1 MLKIYDV
8 TIARET
14 ILKRIP
20 PDETAVTPAMLERL
34 AVTFGEPIN
43 AEEAVKRILRD
54 VRSRGDAA
62 LREWSAKLDGFPAGA
77 PIRVPA
83 EALTA
88 ALEALDAPTRE
99 ALEVAVER
107 IREFHRHQPLTSW
120 FTNDLGGTLGQ
131 FIRPHKRVGLYT
143 PGGTA
148 PLPSTVLM
156 SAIPAQV
163 AGVKDI
169 VVVTP
174 PLRQMQNA
182 EGRMQNSSASN
193 LASPAL
199 HPQRGASVS
208 IPHSAFSLVSPVIL
222 AACAL
227 CGITEV
233 YAMGG
238 AQAIAALAYG
248 TESVPAVDKIFG
260 PGNLFVTLAKRQVF
274 GAVGIDGLAGP
285 TETVVIAD
293 ETAKPAWVAADL
305 LAQAEHDVL
314 ASAILLTPSRKL
326 AEAVQVEVGRQME
339 TLPRAEILAQSLPG
353 QSGIV
358 VTKDLDE
365 AAALNN
371 AYAPEHLCL
380 AVADPWALSEKISNA
395 GGIFMGEHSFE
406 VLGDYVAGPSHVMP
420 TGGSARFASP
430 LNVLDFVHI
439 ISLIALN
446 PATTAQIAPLAARIA
461 RAEGLEGHAR
471 SADCRVKVDK

>member
-8 TIARET
+8 ETAQKT

-20 PDETAVTPAMLERL
+20 PDETDLPPSMLERIGE
-34 AVTFGEPIN
+34 TFGERIS
-43 AEEAVKRILRD
+43 AEEAVRRILRD
-54 VRSRGDAA
+54 VRTRGDAA
-62 LREWSAKLDGFPAGA
+62 LRDWSGRLDGFPANA
-77 PIRVPA
+77 PLRVPDEQLA
-83 EALTA
+83 S
-88 ALEALDAPTRE
+88 ALETLPGLERE
-99 ALEVAVER
+99 ALEVAAYR
-107 IREFHRHQPLTSW
+107 IREFYRRQPLSSW

-131 FIRPHKRVGLYT
+131 IIRPHARVGLYV

-148 PLPSTVLM
+148 PLPSSVLM

-169 VVVTP
+169 IVVTP
-174 PLRQMQNA
+174 PLRQPDK
-182 EGRMQNSSASN
+182 SSN
-193 LASPAL
+193 LY
-199 HPQRGASVS
+199 
-208 IPHSAFSLVSPVIL
+208 SLVSPIIL

-233 YAMGG
+233 YALGG

-314 ASAILLTPSRKL
+314 ASAILLTPSRAL

-339 TLPRAEILAQSLPG
+339 SLPRAEILAQSLPG

-358 VTKDLDE
+358 VTRDLDE
-365 AAALNN
+365 AAALSN

-380 AVADPWALSEKISNA
+380 AVADPWALSEKITNA

-430 LNVLDFVHI
+430 LNVWDFVHI
-439 ISLIALN
+439 ISLIALD
-446 PATTAQIAPLAARIA
+446 PATTAEIAPLAARIA
-461 RAEGLEGHAR
+461 RAEKLEAHAR
-471 SADCRVKVDK
+471 SALQRLENRD

>member
-1 MLKIYDV
+1 MLKIYSAPE
-8 TIARET
+8 ARQT

-20 PDETAVTPAMLERL
+20 PDETAVPPIVLDRIEA
-34 AVTFGEPIN
+34 TFGERIS
-43 AEEAVKRILRD
+43 AEEAVRRILRD
-54 VRSRGDAA
+54 VRTRGDSA
-62 LREWSAKLDGFPAGA
+62 LIEWSAKLDGFPENA

-88 ALEALDAPTRE
+88 ALDTLDPEVRA
-99 ALEVAVER
+99 ALELAAER
-107 IREFHRHQPLTSW
+107 IREFHRRQPLTSW

-131 FIRPHKRVGLYT
+131 IIRPHGRVGLYV

-148 PLPSTVLM
+148 PLPSSVLM

-174 PLRQMQNA
+174 PQRPQTADGGQW
-182 EGRMQNSSASN
+182 SAVN
-193 LASPAL
+193 E
-199 HPQRGASVS
+199 
-208 IPHSAFSLVSPVIL
+208 VIL

-227 CGITEV
+227 CGATEV
-233 YAMGG
+233 YALGG

-293 ETAKPAWVAADL
+293 ESAKPAWVAADL

-314 ASAILLTPSRKL
+314 ASAIMLTPSRDL
-326 AEAVQVEVGRQME
+326 AEKVQIEVARQAE
-339 TLPRAEILAQSLPG
+339 TLPRADILTQSLPG

-358 VTKDLDE
+358 ITRDLDE
-365 AAALNN
+365 AAELNN
-371 AYAPEHLCL
+371 LYAPEHLCL
-380 AVADPWALSEKISNA
+380 AVRDPWALSEKITNA

-406 VLGDYVAGPSHVMP
+406 VLGDYIAGPSHVMP

-430 LNVLDFVHI
+430 LNVWDFVHI
-439 ISLIALN
+439 VSLIALN

-461 RAEGLEGHAR
+461 RAESLEAHAR
-471 SADCRVKVDK
+471 SADCRVQK

>member
-8 TIARET
+8 SEAKQT

-20 PDETAVTPAMLERL
+20 PDETEAPPVVLDRIEA
-34 AVTFGEPIN
+34 TFGERIS
-43 AEEAVKRILRD
+43 AEEAVRRILRD
-54 VRSRGDAA
+54 VRRRGDAA
-62 LREWSAKLDGFPAGA
+62 LREWSTKLDGFPTDA

-88 ALEALDAPTRE
+88 ALEALDPETRA
-99 ALEVAVER
+99 ALEVAAHR
-107 IREFHRHQPLTSW
+107 IRAFYRRQPLSSW

-131 FIRPHKRVGLYT
+131 FIRPHSRVGLYI

-148 PLPSTVLM
+148 PLPSSVLM

-163 AGVKDI
+163 AGVKNI
-169 VVVTP
+169 VIVTP
-174 PLRQMQNA
+174 PQRQ
-182 EGRMQNSSASN
+182 
-193 LASPAL
+193 SPNF
-199 HPQRGASVS
+199 PITNYQ
-208 IPHSAFSLVSPVIL
+208 LVSPVIL

-227 CGITEV
+227 CGVTEV
-233 YAMGG
+233 YALGG

-248 TESVPAVDKIFG
+248 TETIPAVDKIFG

-274 GAVGIDGLAGP
+274 GMVGIDGLAGP
-285 TETVVIAD
+285 TETVIIAD
-293 ETAKPAWVAADL
+293 EIAHPAWVAADL

-314 ASAILLTPSRKL
+314 ASAILLTPSREL
-326 AEAVQVEVGRQME
+326 AEKVQVEVARQME
-339 TLPRAEILAQSLPG
+339 TLPRDQILAQSIPNK
-353 QSGIV
+353 SGIV
-358 VTKDLDE
+358 LTKDLDE

-380 AVADPWALSEKISNA
+380 SVREPWALSEKISNA

-430 LNVLDFVHI
+430 LNTWDFVHI

-446 PATTAQIAPLAARIA
+446 PATTAQIAPLAAQIA
-461 RAEGLEGHAR
+461 RAEGLEAHAR
-471 SADCRVKVDK
+471 SADFRTK

>member
-1 MLKIYDV
+1 MLKIFDV
-8 TIARET
+8 ESAQKS

-20 PDETAVTPAMLERL
+20 PDETAVPPIVLDRIA
-34 AVTFGEPIN
+34 AIFGEKIS
-43 AEEAVKRILRD
+43 AEEAVRRILRD

-62 LREWSAKLDGFPAGA
+62 LREWSAKLDGFPADA

-83 EALTA
+83 EALSA
-88 ALEALDAPTRE
+88 ALEALDPETRE
-99 ALEVAVER
+99 ALEIAAER
-107 IREFHRHQPLTSW
+107 IREFHRRQPLSSW

-131 FIRPHKRVGLYT
+131 FIRPIQRVGLYV

-148 PLPSTVLM
+148 PLPSSVLM

-174 PLRQMQNA
+174 PLR
-182 EGRMQNSSASN
+182 
-193 LASPAL
+193 
-199 HPQRGASVS
+199 PQTVDDEPKTVNGLPST
-208 IPHSAFSLVSPVIL
+208 VSPVIL

-227 CGITEV
+227 CGVTEV
-233 YAMGG
+233 YALGG

-293 ETAKPAWVAADL
+293 DSAKPAWVAADL

-339 TLPRAEILAQSLPG
+339 TLPRADILAQSLPG

-358 VTKDLDE
+358 ITKDLDE

-430 LNVLDFVHI
+430 LNTWDFVHI

-446 PATTAQIAPLAARIA
+446 PATTAQIAPLAAKIA
-461 RAEGLEGHAR
+461 RAEGLEAHAR
-471 SADCRVKVDK
+471 SADFRIR

>member
-1 MLKIYDV
+1 MIKIYDV
-8 TIARET
+8 ET
-14 ILKRIP
+14 AKKSILKRIP
-20 PDETAVTPAMLERL
+20 PDETAIPPAMLERL
-34 AVTFGEPIN
+34 AATFGEKITP
-43 AEEAVKRILRD
+43 EEAVRRILRD
-54 VRSRGDAA
+54 VRTRGDAA
-62 LREWSAKLDGFPAGA
+62 LYEWSAKLDGFPADA

-83 EALTA
+83 EALTT

-99 ALEVAVER
+99 ALEVAANR
-107 IREFHRHQPLTSW
+107 IREFYRRQPLTSW

-131 FIRPHKRVGLYT
+131 FIRPHARVGLYV

-148 PLPSTVLM
+148 PLPSSVLM

-169 VVVTP
+169 VIVTP
-174 PLRQMQNA
+174 PQRITNYEL
-182 EGRMQNSSASN
+182 SN
-193 LASPAL
+193 Y
-199 HPQRGASVS
+199 Q
-208 IPHSAFSLVSPVIL
+208 LVSPVIL

-227 CGITEV
+227 CGVTEV
-233 YAMGG
+233 YALGG

-293 ETAKPAWVAADL
+293 DTAKPAWVAADL

-339 TLPRAEILAQSLPG
+339 TLPRADILAQSLPG

-358 VTKDLDE
+358 ITKDLDE

-380 AVADPWALSEKISNA
+380 AVRDPWALSEKITNA

-406 VLGDYVAGPSHVMP
+406 VLGDYIAGPSHVMP

-430 LNVLDFVHI
+430 LNVWDFVHI
-439 ISLIALN
+439 ISLVALN
-446 PATTAQIAPLAARIA
+446 PAPTAQIAPRAARIA
-461 RAEGLEGHAR
+461 RAEGLEAHAR
-471 SADCRVKVDK
+471 SADFRTK